1 MWTFW
6 QHPAGVEPRARSNPD
21 TIEERDRGRVA
32 RGQGG
37 SRRDHL
43 GLSVVGGGVVTDGT
57 QDDQGTRRDDYRC
70 PGNIDIEAL
79 AQC

>member
-43 GLSVVGGGVVTDGT
+43 GLSVVGGGWLQMGHRMTREPGGMITVVQAT
-57 QDDQGTRRDDYRC
+57 
-70 PGNIDIEAL
+70 
-79 AQC
+79 